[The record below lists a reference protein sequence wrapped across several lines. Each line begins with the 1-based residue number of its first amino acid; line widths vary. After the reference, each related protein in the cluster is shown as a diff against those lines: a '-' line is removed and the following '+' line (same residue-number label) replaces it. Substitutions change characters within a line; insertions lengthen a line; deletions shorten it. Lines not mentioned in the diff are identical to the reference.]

1 MLSEIQIETI
11 SRKLNA
17 TLLLILPYMFH
28 KIATDSITF
37 FSHSLFT
44 TKFEQK
50 CSWINFQFTKIL
62 KFRFQRQ
69 IVLECKNG
77 ENRICAICKSLQGLC
92 WTRGCDLGSINQFRP
107 RRFLPWFQEKNFV
120 FKNTGESREDF
131 WRLLQNKTDEDE
143 NTEWLSTWESCIL
156 CCMWLFYVV
165 NEYRYCSNSDELAI
179 YGVPDAQLFEKNINE
194 WQTELSFIIN
204 LLRCK
209 KITQQF
215 VPPINC
221 SF

>member
-69 IVLECKNG
+69 IVLECKNEKTG
-77 ENRICAICKSLQGLC
+77 SVLFVKAFRDFAEREGAIWDQ
-92 WTRGCDLGSINQFRP
+92 SINLGPGDFCRDFR
-107 RRFLPWFQEKNFV
+107 RRILFSRIREKAGKIFEDCCKIRLMKMKIRNGCRHEKVVFFV
-120 FKNTGESREDF
+120 VCDSFMWSMNTD
-131 WRLLQNKTDEDE
+131 T
-143 NTEWLSTWESCIL
+143 
-156 CCMWLFYVV
+156 VV
-165 NEYRYCSNSDELAI
+165 IRMN
-179 YGVPDAQLFEKNINE
+179 
-194 WQTELSFIIN
+194 
-204 LLRCK
+204 
-209 KITQQF
+209 
-215 VPPINC
+215 
-221 SF
+221 